1 MYDDL
6 LLPFDG
12 SDGAADVLGHAADI
26 AGATDATVHV
36 LFVADTARD
45 SVTVIEGRTVDVLE
59 ERGERLVSEATEALE
74 AAGVDH
80 DATVRQGNPAP
91 TIVDHAER
99 EGHDLIVMPTRGREG
114 LSRHL
119 LGSVAEKVVRHS
131 TVPVLTTRMRPDE
144 RRVFPYER
152 ILIPTDGSAG
162 AAAGVE
168 HGLALA
174 AALDATVHGLTVVDD
189 EGFDPLS
196 GLLSEGVDDEDDA
209 DAPASVVDG
218 KAAANAALDD
228 LVDAAER
235 HGVAEFG
242 RHVERGDPVET
253 IVDAVAELDAHA
265 VVMGAT
271 GDHGDE
277 RVLLGSV
284 AERTVRTAPVPVIT
298 VRDGT

>member
-12 SDGAADVLGHAADI
+12 SDGAADVLGHAADV
-26 AGATDATVHV
+26 AHGTGATVHV

-59 ERGERLVSEATEALE
+59 REGERVVSEATEALE

-99 EGHDLIVMPTRGREG
+99 EGHDLIVMPTRGHEG
-114 LSRHL
+114 VSRHL

-144 RRVFPYER
+144 TRAFPYER

-174 AALDATVHGLTVVDD
+174 AALDATVHGLAVVDD

-196 GLLSEGVDDEDDA
+196 GILGDDDGA
-209 DAPASVVDG
+209 VNAVDG
-218 KAAANAALDD
+218 RDAADDALDD
-228 LVDAAER
+228 LADAADR

-253 IVDAVAELDAHA
+253 IVAAVAELDAHA

-298 VRDGT
+298 VRDGG

>member
-12 SDGAADVLGHAADI
+12 SDGAANVLGHAADI
-26 AGATDATVHV
+26 ASVTDATVHV
-36 LFVADTARD
+36 LFVADTTRD

-59 ERGERLVSEATEALE
+59 REGKRVVSEATEALE

-80 DATVRQGNPAP
+80 DAAVRQGNPAP

-144 RRVFPYER
+144 RRAFPYER

-162 AAAGVE
+162 AAVGAE

-174 AALDATVHGLTVVDD
+174 AALDATVHGLAVVDD

-196 GLLSEGVDDEDDA
+196 GLLDDGGDDED
-209 DAPASVVDG
+209 APVSAVDG
-218 KAAANAALDD
+218 KAAASDALDD
-228 LVDAAER
+228 LADAAER

-253 IVDAVAELDAHA
+253 IVDAVSELDAHA

-298 VRDGT
+298 VRDGA

>member
-12 SDGAADVLGHAADI
+12 SDGAVDVLGHAADI
-26 AGATDATVHV
+26 ASGTDATVHV

-45 SVTVIEGRTVDVLE
+45 SVTVIEGETVDALE
-59 ERGERLVSEATEALE
+59 RRGDRVVSEATEALE

-80 DATVRQGNPAP
+80 DATVRHGNPVP

-114 LSRHL
+114 IPRHL

-131 TVPVLTTRMRPDE
+131 TIPVLTTRMRPEE

-152 ILIPTDGSAG
+152 VLIPTDGSAG
-162 AAAGVE
+162 AAVGVE

-174 AALDATVHGLTVVDD
+174 AALDATVHGLAVVDD

-196 GLLSEGVDDEDDA
+196 GLLGDGADDG
-209 DAPASVVDG
+209 DAPDSAVGGTV
-218 KAAANAALDD
+218 AATAALDD
-228 LVDAAER
+228 LAAAAER
-235 HGVAEFG
+235 HGVTEFG

-253 IVDAVAELDAHA
+253 IVDAVSELDAHA

-271 GDHGDE
+271 GDHGDD

-298 VRDGT
+298 VRE